1 MGAGSSP
8 ARATNLLKIYLTMIL
23 HNVSGCMAFS
33 LNIDG
38 KEEIDMTD
46 KERMQVIDK
55 IYEWMK
61 RHPELLNNI
70 LQDLSSLGEYKIIS
84 DEPCECCGDIVDE
97 YVLDFDE

>member
-1 MGAGSSP
+1 
-8 ARATNLLKIYLTMIL
+8 MIL

-46 KERMQVIDK
+46 AERMQVIDK

-70 LQDLSSLGEYKIIS
+70 LQDLSSSFGEYNVIS

>member
-1 MGAGSSP
+1 
-8 ARATNLLKIYLTMIL
+8 MIL
-23 HNVSGCMAFS
+23 HNVSGCLAFS

-46 KERMQVIDK
+46 NERMQVIDK

-70 LQDLSSLGEYKIIS
+70 LQDLSSSFGEYNVINN
-84 DEPCECCGDIVDE
+84 EPCECCGDIIDE

>member
-1 MGAGSSP
+1 M
-8 ARATNLLKIYLTMIL
+8 KI
-23 HNVSGCMAFS
+23 HNVSGCTKFS

-46 KERMQVIDK
+46 EERMQVIDK

-70 LQDLSSLGEYKIIS
+70 LQDLSSLGEYNVIS
-84 DEPCECCGDIVDE
+84 NEPCECCGDIVDE
-97 YVLDFDE
+97 YVLDLDK

>member
-1 MGAGSSP
+1 
-8 ARATNLLKIYLTMIL
+8 
-23 HNVSGCMAFS
+23 MAFS

-70 LQDLSSLGEYKIIS
+70 LQDLSSLGEYNVIS
-84 DEPCECCGDIVDE
+84 NEPCECCGDIVDE

>member
-1 MGAGSSP
+1 
-8 ARATNLLKIYLTMIL
+8 MIL
-23 HNVSGCMAFS
+23 HNVSGCTAFS

-70 LQDLSSLGEYKIIS
+70 LQDLSSLGEYNVIS
-84 DEPCECCGDIVDE
+84 DEPCECCGDIVYE